1 MVTAIRVY
9 GLSSFISADEVR
21 GNLEAVE
28 SVQTAASGDA
38 VDDVPDVTL
47 SAATVAANQA
57 QPFGLKDLSFSGMD
71 YATLTLEG
79 AKAALGEP
87 AGQTAAED
95 AAGGTYLNL
104 TWSGVELI
112 WLEEAA
118 GGRAQ
123 SLRVSNA
130 QTEGPRGLKA
140 GMTFEEASSLFLSE
154 GKPGVL
160 YGQPG
165 DTDYGE
171 AVNEGTQT
179 LLTYYT
185 AAESAQSAGSYV
197 LQLVFENGALKEWVL
212 STSEM
217 RWTL

>member
-1 MVTAIRVY
+1 MRC
-9 GLSSFISADEVR
+9 
-21 GNLEAVE
+21 
-28 SVQTAASGDA
+28 
-38 VDDVPDVTL
+38 
-47 SAATVAANQA
+47 AATWRRSKACRRQPAGTPWTTCGRNAERCDRGGQSGAA
-57 QPFGLKDLSFSGMD
+57 FGLKDLSFSGMD

-95 AAGGTYLNL
+95 AVGGTYLNL

-154 GKPGVL
+154 GQAGCALRPARGYGLRRSSQRRNPDAADLL
-160 YGQPG
+160 YSRRIC
-165 DTDYGE
+165 TE
-171 AVNEGTQT
+171 RRK
-179 LLTYYT
+179 LC
-185 AAESAQSAGSYV
+185 AAAC
-197 LQLVFENGALKEWVL
+197 L
-212 STSEM
+212 
-217 RWTL
+217 

>member
-87 AGQTAAED
+87 QARPPRRMRRAAP
-95 AAGGTYLNL
+95 T
-104 TWSGVELI
+104 
-112 WLEEAA
+112 
-118 GGRAQ
+118 
-123 SLRVSNA
+123 
-130 QTEGPRGLKA
+130 
-140 GMTFEEASSLFLSE
+140 
-154 GKPGVL
+154 
-160 YGQPG
+160 
-165 DTDYGE
+165 
-171 AVNEGTQT
+171 
-179 LLTYYT
+179 
-185 AAESAQSAGSYV
+185 
-197 LQLVFENGALKEWVL
+197 
-212 STSEM
+212 
-217 RWTL
+217 

>member
-104 TWSGVELI
+104 TWSGVERDL
-112 WLEEAA
+112 A
-118 GGRAQ
+118 GGCGRRPCA
-123 SLRVSNA
+123 VPA
-130 QTEGPRGLKA
+130 GLKRPD
-140 GMTFEEASSLFLSE
+140 G
-154 GKPGVL
+154 
-160 YGQPG
+160 
-165 DTDYGE
+165 
-171 AVNEGTQT
+171 GTPR
-179 LLTYYT
+179 
-185 AAESAQSAGSYV
+185 AESGHD
-197 LQLVFENGALKEWVL
+197 L
-212 STSEM
+212 
-217 RWTL
+217 